1 MTANQWL
8 LFVGVPSL
16 IAIIYLVWEWHSRR
30 RVRLEKRSC
39 LTVEIPDQ
47 LPSPHKLEPPPLHV
61 P

>member
-8 LFVGVPSL
+8 LFVGIPSL

-47 LPSPHKLEPPPLHV
+47 FRPA
-61 P
+61 